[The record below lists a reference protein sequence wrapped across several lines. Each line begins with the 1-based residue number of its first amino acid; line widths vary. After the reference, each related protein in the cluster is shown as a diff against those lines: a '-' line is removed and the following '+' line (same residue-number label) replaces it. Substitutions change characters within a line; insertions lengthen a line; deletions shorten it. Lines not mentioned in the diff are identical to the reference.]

1 MLPSPWVRA
10 ERRVSFAVI
19 VASSVWLLAS
29 TRPNQ
34 STRRWWSHV
43 RVLAGDAMKGR
54 DTGSEGYRKAAA
66 YVASHFARAGL
77 GAAGE
82 SDYYQHVPLHA
93 VQFLTDQSSVEIIR
107 PNGEVKPLRWQR
119 QIAIP
124 PRVGT
129 PTTLCSVM
137 KLDPGRRRRVGTGR
151 P

>member
-1 MLPSPWVRA
+1 MKLQRGMILA
-10 ERRVSFAVI
+10 LLLAC
-19 VASSVWLLAS
+19 SVWSLAS
-29 TRPNQ
+29 TRPNE

-107 PNGEVKPLRWQR
+107 PSGEVKPLRWQR
-119 QIAIP
+119 
-124 PRVGT
+124 
-129 PTTLCSVM
+129 
-137 KLDPGRRRRVGTGR
+137 
-151 P
+151 